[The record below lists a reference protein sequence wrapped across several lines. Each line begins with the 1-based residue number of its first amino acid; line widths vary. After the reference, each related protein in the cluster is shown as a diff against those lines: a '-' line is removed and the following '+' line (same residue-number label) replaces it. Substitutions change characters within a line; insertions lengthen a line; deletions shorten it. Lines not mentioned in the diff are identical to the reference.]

1 MTPRRSSLVHVDFR
15 RVAAL
20 AKVDGDAAAAALID
34 VYSAGAAEVA
44 EAKAA
49 AEAEQQAAR
58 AVQRRRYVRAQRLAA
73 AAETS
78 VPMTPAMRERVEA
91 GDVEETQ
98 AVEDVRFWLA
108 TPLAKGA
115 RPVVILCGTP
125 GVGKTI
131 AAADAIASTEGARYV
146 KAKRLVGLAAS
157 QYGDERRLFVE
168 ACTAPLLVIDEIG
181 LEKTE
186 AGAREALLEVIDE
199 RLGLRTLIIGNL
211 EEPAVRQRLDPRT
224 LSRLDEV
231 GSFLDVKGED
241 LRARGRR

>member
-1 MTPRRSSLVHVDFR
+1 MTRRGNLVRVDFER
-15 RVAAL
+15 FAAL
-20 AKVDGDAAAAALID
+20 AKVDPA
-34 VYSAGAAEVA
+34 
-44 EAKAA
+44 AA
-49 AEAEQQAAR
+49 AEAMPTDLYDANVAAEAEAAEKRAAR
-58 AVQRRRYVRAQRLAA
+58 AAQRRRYVRAQRLNA

-78 VPMTPAMRERVEA
+78 VPMTPTMRERVEA

-98 AVEDVRFWLA
+98 AVGDVRYWLA
-108 TPLAKGA
+108 TPLNKGA

-157 QYGDERRLFVE
+157 QYGEERRIFVE

-186 AGAREALLEVIDE
+186 AGAREALLEIIDE

-211 EEPAVRQRLDPRT
+211 EEHAVRQRLDART

-231 GSFLDVKGED
+231 GSFVDVTGDD